1 MSHAVPASAQS
12 ASSEPTAEPPEAYG
26 RSVLVL
32 SVTSILLAV
41 ILLTCAAVIEFD
53 PLWRSIAV
61 GGGLVMLSTGLTVF
75 MSALMYRVA
84 PAATAPALALLYLL
98 KVVVMGW
105 YLIFVGAP
113 EWLQTRGFAITVA
126 AGLVVSWLGLAPVAM
141 RASTV
146 LASDYAAAVRAKQE
160 QEAAEQKAAA
170 DQGENSS
177 PTTLDNRATEPTEGE
192 DHGQA

>member
-1 MSHAVPASAQS
+1 MSHAVPASAHS